1 MSWDRTYSHTAL
13 LGIDR
18 LGAALLFN
26 EPDITI
32 SSLAWVVRSGSD
44 AQRAQLQL
52 YGWQRSALSA
62 IGSALE
68 YFWPGHCARARTG
81 DLATSTRARTLLGAL
96 TP

>member
-1 MSWDRTYSHTAL
+1 MSWDKTYSHTLAL
-13 LGIDR
+13 ALDR
-18 LGAALLFN
+18 AAAAVIYN

-32 SSLAWVVRSGSD
+32 SSLCWVVRSGSVT
-44 AQRAQLQL
+44 ANATLKL
-52 YGWQRSALSA
+52 YRWQAASLRA

-81 DLATSTRARTLLGAL
+81 DIATSTRARTLLGAL